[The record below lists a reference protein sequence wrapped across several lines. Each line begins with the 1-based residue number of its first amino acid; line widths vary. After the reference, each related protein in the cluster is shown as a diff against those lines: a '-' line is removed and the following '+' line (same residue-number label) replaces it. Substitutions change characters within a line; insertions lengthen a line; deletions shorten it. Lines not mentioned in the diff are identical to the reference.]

1 MKKLLSMAVLGLGL
15 FIAGCSDTTQGTDG
29 KESVSI
35 LYPSWAEGVAMT
47 HFADVVL
54 TAHDVDVTTTL
65 IEPGPLYAS
74 LAKGDADLYLD
85 AWLPNTHFDYWERF
99 GKDLDKLSVVF
110 DDASTGLVVPDYVEI
125 DSIDELNDNV
135 EMFGGKIYGIGSGA
149 GIHTNTIKAIDVYGL
164 DYEQITSSESSMMA
178 ELRRAIN
185 AKEPVIVTGWKPHY
199 KWDLYDL
206 KMLKDPKTVYE
217 IDEINVLAR
226 KGFKEDKPALAV
238 FFQNFE
244 LDSDKLHE
252 LMGMVRKADQESN
265 DPKKGAA
272 EFYEKYKTTIDG
284 WFNS

>member
-15 FIAGCSDTTQGTDG
+15 LVAGCSDTTQGTDG

-206 KMLKDPKTVYE
+206 KMLEDPKSVYE
-217 IDEINVLAR
+217 IDEINILAR